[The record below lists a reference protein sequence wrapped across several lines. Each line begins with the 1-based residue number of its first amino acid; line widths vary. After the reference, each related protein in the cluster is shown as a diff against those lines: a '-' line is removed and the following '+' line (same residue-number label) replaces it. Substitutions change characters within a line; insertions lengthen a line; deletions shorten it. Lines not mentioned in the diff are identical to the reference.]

1 MNLNNPLTS
10 IVRPVEDS
18 YPYYQQPSWEWHH
31 GEAIEIQ
38 PDKWP
43 ARAGLQFAGFWKMFK
58 RKTDPQDPL
67 TLQVVVWFASS
78 QVNRIVQNHQEILA
92 NCLLWCPD
100 ATFGMISNVFFGTFV
115 KSQHWIIRISP
126 KIHSNR
132 RTTLFASKFQLP
144 ASQTP
149 LLSLCN
155 SNRTLR
161 CMLLSRQWCRKR
173 SLCLCRNNQIIWET
187 QVAGQNST
195 YHFGMVNELPIYVD
209 GLGMVYGI
217 LFTTLEDWH

>member
-67 TLQVVVWFASS
+67 TLQVMVWFASS

-100 ATFGMISNVFFGTFV
+100 ATFGMISNVFFWDLCEIPALDNSDFT
-115 KSQHWIIRISP
+115 KNPQQP
-126 KIHSNR
+126 KNNTLCKQVSTASESN
-132 RTTLFASKFQLP
+132 ASSFSVQQQP
-144 ASQTP
+144 NIAMYAP
-149 LLSLCN
+149 
-155 SNRTLR
+155 
-161 CMLLSRQWCRKR
+161 
-173 SLCLCRNNQIIWET
+173 
-187 QVAGQNST
+187 
-195 YHFGMVNELPIYVD
+195 
-209 GLGMVYGI
+209 
-217 LFTTLEDWH
+217 